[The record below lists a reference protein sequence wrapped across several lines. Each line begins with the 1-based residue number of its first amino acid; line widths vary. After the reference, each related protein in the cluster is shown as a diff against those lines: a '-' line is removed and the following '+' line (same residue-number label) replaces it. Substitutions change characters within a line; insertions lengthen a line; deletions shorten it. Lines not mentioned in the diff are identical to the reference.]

1 MQTLINRTN
10 KIYWSPTLK
19 NRFNQDNNPF
29 IHSNNNL
36 VMEQGRRSGEN
47 IWNKKLEGWSPT
59 LKNRFNQDNKTF
71 IHAENNPVMQQG
83 RSSEENIWNKK
94 LEG

>member
-10 KIYWSPTLK
+10 KIY
-19 NRFNQDNNPF
+19 
-29 IHSNNNL
+29 
-36 VMEQGRRSGEN
+36 
-47 IWNKKLEGWSPT
+47 WSPT

-83 RSSEENIWNKK
+83 RSSEENI
-94 LEG
+94 

>member
-1 MQTLINRTN
+1 
-10 KIYWSPTLK
+10 
-19 NRFNQDNNPF
+19 
-29 IHSNNNL
+29 
-36 VMEQGRRSGEN
+36 MEQGRRSGEN